1 MPTTRELSEAIATV
15 GAALR
20 ELPLETL
27 PGIAS
32 IGVRGFVP
40 PPLRVELQLGSRS
53 GPADLL
59 AWAGVIDGPSA
70 VAEWGS
76 GFIRVEV
83 TGSLAGVPV
92 TVWDHI
98 RRNELTA
105 AAEILGLSADREDH
119 TAVAVPMAALRQL
132 GVQGVACDA

>member
-40 PPLRVELQLGSRS
+40 PPSRVELQLGSRG
-53 GPADLL
+53 GPADPL
-59 AWAGVIDGPSA
+59 AWAGVIRGA
-70 VAEWGS
+70 TAAAEWGS

-83 TGSLAGVPV
+83 TGSLARVPV

-98 RRNELTA
+98 SGELTA
-105 AAEILGLSADREDH
+105 AARVLGLSADREDH

-132 GVQGVACDA
+132 GAQGVPCDA